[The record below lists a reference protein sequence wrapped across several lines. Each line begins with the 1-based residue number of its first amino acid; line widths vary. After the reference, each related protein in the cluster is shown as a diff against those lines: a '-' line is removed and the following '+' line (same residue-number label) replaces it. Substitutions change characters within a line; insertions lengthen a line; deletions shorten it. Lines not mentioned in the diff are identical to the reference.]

1 MDRNFSRALS
11 LVLKSEGGFVN
22 DPRDPGGATNKGV
35 TIATYRTYVDP
46 KGTVDDLKK
55 ITDAQV
61 ATVYRRQYWDVV
73 HGAELPDGV
82 DYATFDFAV
91 NSGPDRAKKYLQAV
105 VGVTQDGRIGPQ
117 TIAAVQAQAPAT
129 VINTLCDKRL
139 SFLKGLKTWTTFG
152 KGWSSRV
159 TSVRSDALKMVTN
172 PPPQVSPGLSNL
184 PAPAPVETAP
194 APSGNWLSALISI
207 IATIFKRKPA

>member
-35 TIATYRTYVDP
+35 TIATYRSYVDP

-82 DYATFDFAV
+82 DYAVFDFAV

-105 VGVTQDGRIGPQ
+105 VGVTQDGRVGPQ
-117 TIAAVQAQAPAT
+117 TIAAVQAQPPAT
-129 VINTLCDKRL
+129 VINALCDKRL
-139 SFLKGLKTWTTFG
+139 AFLKGLSTWPTYG
-152 KGWSSRV
+152 KGWTSRV
-159 TSVRSDALKMVTN
+159 ASVRSDALKMVTN
-172 PPPQVSPGLSNL
+172 PPPQSSPGFAHPPAPIPAE
-184 PAPAPVETAP
+184 PAPAPT
-194 APSGNWLSALISI
+194 PSGNWLSALISA
-207 IATIFKRKPA
+207 IATIFKRK